1 MGGNSMKKVLNI
13 GLILAFVFV
22 VFSAFSTPVKAEDPT
37 SRKVVVHYHRWD
49 DTYDG
54 TYIHTWGV
62 GTAGVG
68 GDIALTGT
76 NDFGGYYEI
85 FIDEDADAELG
96 LILKYTAAWGDGK
109 NDRDGWVPADGGDKP
124 NRFIQVKDGE
134 GDFVGFDENGV
145 KHVFVYEGTNEVL
158 YQDDVHGP
166 LKEGFGTLSV
176 VYFDP
181 TQAYE
186 DWNVWNWGT
195 GTGGSVASDADGAI
209 PFVGTIGFDGM
220 TAGDPVSK
228 VAHFSIASDADDT
241 MGFIVRTDAWAK
253 QCADDLFIDISDI
266 KGAGHK
272 TVFYMAGSCEFI
284 DTFDAFEAL
293 VNAFEITEVSL
304 NDTSSFT
311 IGFNKPIE
319 VVVDDAEIFDIE
331 WFTLTDKDGTEVDLS
346 SGNFVKGTNNVDEFT
361 LFVEDGS
368 ALSGTQSPYTLTFS
382 REEGEEVT
390 TEIVVPSTPPTIS
403 IVGGTNVTVQL
414 GDTYSLPAF
423 SATESVNG
431 ENLPLYNVSVKE
443 GHGYLNTGEAGVYEI
458 VIIATDR
465 YNNVAE
471 RTITI
476 TVEGEEAGMGALG
489 IVLISVGIAVP
500 VLAGGTVAFLKMRR
514 GA

>member
-1 MGGNSMKKVLNI
+1 MKKVLNI

-22 VFSAFSTPVKAEDPT
+22 VFSAFSTPVKADDPT
-37 SRKVVVHYHRWD
+37 DRKVVVHYHRWD

-96 LILKYTAAWGDGK
+96 LILKYGADWGDGK
-109 NDRDGWVPADGGDKP
+109 TDRDGWIPADGGDKI
-124 NRFIQVKDGE
+124 NKSIEVKDE
-134 GDFVGFDENGV
+134 NGDFVGFDENGV

-158 YQDDVHGP
+158 DQDEVHGP
-166 LKEGFGTLSV
+166 LREGFGTLSV
-176 VYFDP
+176 VYWDP
-181 TQAYE
+181 IQEYD
-186 DWNVWNWGT
+186 DWDIWTWET
-195 GTGGSVASDADGAI
+195 GTDGSVPVEDNGI

-220 TAGDPVSK
+220 TIGDPIFK
-228 VAHFSIASDADDT
+228 VAHLSIASDASDEI
-241 MGFIVRTDAWAK
+241 GFIVRTAGFAEK
-253 QCADDLFIDISDI
+253 QCPDDMLVDVTDI
-266 KGAGHK
+266 KGSGHK
-272 TVFYMAGSCEFI
+272 TVFYMAGTCEFI
-284 DTFDAFEAL
+284 ETFEEFEAIA
-293 VNAFEITEVSL
+293 NAFEITDVSL
-304 NDTSSFT
+304 NDTASFT

-319 VVVDDAEIFDIE
+319 VVEDEVEIFDLD
-331 WFTLTDKDGTEVDLS
+331 WFTLTDKDGNPVDLA
-346 SGNFVKGTNNVDEFT
+346 SGNFVQGTDNVEEFT
-361 LFVEDGS
+361 LFLDSEE
-368 ALSGTQSPYTLTFS
+368 LSGALSPYTLTFS
-382 REEGEEVT
+382 RNEDEEVT
-390 TEIVVPSTPPTIS
+390 KEITVPSTPPTIS
-403 IVGGTNVTVQL
+403 IVGGTSVTLEL
-414 GDTYSLPAF
+414 GDTYSLPSF
-423 SATESVNG
+423 SATEFVNE
-431 ENLPLYNVSVKE
+431 ENLPLYNVRVKE

-471 RTITI
+471 RTITV

-489 IVLISVGIAVP
+489 IVLISVGVAIP